1 MSENKLYIFDC
12 FGVIFGEIA
21 PTFFNRHFQPDEAA
35 ELKEKFFVPAD
46 LGESTLDEI
55 FDNISEETGL
65 KVEDIKKEWDE
76 LIVLNKEI
84 IPVIEKL
91 HKNNTVILLSN
102 APLGFVE
109 KLMSEYKLEY
119 LFDKMF
125 ISCNLKISKP
135 NPEIYLHCVNSFE
148 NKFDKV
154 YMIDDNLKNLE
165 PLPAIGITPVL
176 FTSTQKLIE
185 DLK

>member
-1 MSENKLYIFDC
+1 MKENKLIIFDC

-21 PTFFNRHFQPDEAA
+21 PIFFEKYFSPEKAA

-46 LGESTLDEI
+46 LGEVTLDELFENMSKEI
-55 FDNISEETGL
+55 NID
-65 KVEDIKKEWDE
+65 KKRIIKEWNE
-76 LIVLNKEI
+76 LIVLNEEI
-84 IPVIEKL
+84 IPFIEEL

-109 KLMSEYKLEY
+109 KLMSEYRLEH

-125 ISCNLKISKP
+125 ISCNLKMSKP
-135 NPEIYLHCVNSFE
+135 NPEIYRHCVNSFDK
-148 NKFDKV
+148 KFDKV

-165 PLPAIGITPVL
+165 PLTQLGITPVH
-176 FTSTQKLIE
+176 FTSIEKLIE